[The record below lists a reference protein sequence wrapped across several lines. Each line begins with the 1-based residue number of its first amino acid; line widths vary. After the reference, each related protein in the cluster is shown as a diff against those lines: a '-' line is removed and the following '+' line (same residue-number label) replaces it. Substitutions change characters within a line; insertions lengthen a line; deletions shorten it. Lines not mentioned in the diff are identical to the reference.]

1 MLFRS
6 ASGSFKPS
14 HWPDRRA
21 TWLLLDQEPAAHS
34 RLLRFR
40 RRLCRPWPPSAASTT
55 PRSLGR
61 QRLPH
66 RVSGCLHSAL
76 HPVGLGVGGCGVPAS
91 PAVVW
96 TGLGGRESGLQAV
109 VMPPLLSPSHPHLEP
124 DFSEATWAPLPG
136 CYHFTVESTLIS
148 AVFC

>member
-1 MLFRS
+1 MMSS